1 MISATNELNNEYEQF
16 SDISAYGIIIS
27 TPTKYSLS
35 GKQYLID
42 VFYESVNSYGDDI
55 VIIGLFLYTSG

>member
-1 MISATNELNNEYEQF
+1 MTLATNELNNEYEY
-16 SDISAYGIIIS
+16 SPDISAYGIIIS

>member
-1 MISATNELNNEYEQF
+1 MTLATNELNNEYEQF

-35 GKQYLID
+35 GKQYLIEE
-42 VFYESVNSYGDDI
+42 FYESVNSYGEDI
-55 VIIGLFLYTSG
+55 VIVGLVLS